1 MGTHTMNL
9 DEIRELISLMRENQ
23 VREIDL
29 EQGNS
34 KVRIVVGGGTSF
46 PAPAH
51 DAGAAPL
58 SPSTPVVVGDGGG
71 ASVPAA
77 ETAAVSHGRP
87 TGESPLPEGGDGVRI
102 EVKSPM
108 VGTLYRAPA
117 PDAPS
122 YVEVGS
128 VVNAETV
135 LCIIEAMKLMNEI
148 KSEMRGRILEIL
160 VENGQPV
167 EFNQPLFVVEPL

>member
-1 MGTHTMNL
+1 M
-9 DEIRELISLMRENQ
+9 EFEKIRELIENLTA
-23 VREIDL
+23 VMDAKKLDEL
-29 EQGNS
+29 ELETEGL
-34 KVRIVVGGGTSF
+34 KVALRRSRGGEGPAVYLSAHGAH
-46 PAPAH
+46 PGAPAH
-51 DAGAAPL
+51 E
-58 SPSTPVVVGDGGG
+58 PSGPARHAEEAEGVHVV
-71 ASVPAA
+71 
-77 ETAAVSHGRP
+77 R
-87 TGESPLPEGGDGVRI
+87 
-102 EVKSPM
+102 SPM

>member
-1 MGTHTMNL
+1 MNL

-23 VREIDL
+23 IREIDL

-34 KVRIVVGGGTSF
+34 KVRIVVGEGAS
-46 PAPAH
+46 PAPVH

-58 SPSTPVVVGDGGG
+58 SPSSPGVATGGG
-71 ASVPAA
+71 GTSVAA
-77 ETAAVSHGRP
+77 TGTAALSHGLP
-87 TGESPLPEGGDGVRI
+87 TGGSAPAQEGGGVRV

-108 VGTLYRAPA
+108 VGTFYRAPA
-117 PDAPS
+117 PDAPV

-128 VVNAETV
+128 VVSAETV
-135 LCIIEAMKLMNEI
+135 LCLIEAMKLMNEI
-148 KSEMRGRILEIL
+148 KAEVHARILEVL